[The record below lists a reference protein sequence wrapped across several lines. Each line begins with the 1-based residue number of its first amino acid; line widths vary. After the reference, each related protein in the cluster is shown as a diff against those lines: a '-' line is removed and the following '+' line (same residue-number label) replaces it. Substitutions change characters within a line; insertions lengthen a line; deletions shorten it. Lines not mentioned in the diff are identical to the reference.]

1 MHTAYFV
8 QLFPVTLVSLVLIDL
23 IKEGS
28 KFDQRRLLPI
38 DGARNPRAG
47 DASWDFEAAIA
58 YEREQLPEWVMNKVQ
73 GIKDAQA
80 LRQKAAAEAL
90 ASAVIGSK

>member
-38 DGARNPRAG
+38 DGARNPSAG
-47 DASWDFEAAIA
+47 DASWDFEAAVTN
-58 YEREQLPEWVMNKVQ
+58 EREQLTVLVSNKVH
-73 GIKDAQA
+73 A
-80 LRQKAAAEAL
+80 LEDVQCFLTSFNHHRP
-90 ASAVIGSK
+90 VRRP